1 MRKLPLIKFVSRFL
15 RMKNIIIL
23 ESSYGIGDN
32 SGAFF
37 NYIIDKNYNKKY
49 KIVWMVNEPNNYK
62 NIRIK
67 NVKFYKRRDLR
78 FIFDLMR
85 AKYIIYN
92 DIPIPKLRE
101 EQIIIYLSH
110 GCPPLKNVKGL
121 INVKSDLCISPSE
134 DVVDLISYQYSVD
147 KDKMFVCGLPR
158 NDYLFK
164 DTKALSLLTNKKYK
178 KVIIWMPTFREVD
191 PSHAIRN
198 DSSRIYNFGIP
209 LINSQDDGYTLN
221 ERLKENDTLLII
233 KPHHYQHKKV
243 NKLKQ
248 MSNIMVI
255 SNDLLNEKKV
265 NLYSLIKDSDALI
278 TDYSSV
284 VFDYLLLDNPIGFVL
299 DDIDDYTLGF
309 SVDNPLDFM
318 PGEKIYT
325 FEDFLTFI
333 SHVSDGVDEYKQE
346 RKRVRN
352 YTNKYQD
359 GNNCERLLKFLDL

>member
-121 INVKSDLCISPSE
+121 INVKSDLCIATSE
-134 DVVDLISYQYSVD
+134 NLFDLISEQFSID
-147 KDKMFVCGLPR
+147 KSKLFVCGLPR

-164 DTKALSLLTNKKYK
+164 NTAVLSSLVDRKYK
-178 KVIIWMPTFREVD
+178 NVIIWMPTFREVD
-191 PSHAIRN
+191 PSRDIRN
-198 DSSRIYNFGIP
+198 DSSKIYTFGIP
-209 LINSQDDGYTLN
+209 LINSQDDCNMLN
-221 ERLKENDTLLII
+221 SKLKECDTLLII

-243 NKLKQ
+243 NKLKN
-248 MSNIMVI
+248 MSNIKVV
-255 SNDLLNEKKV
+255 SSDYLDKNKV

-278 TDYSSV
+278 TDYSSII
-284 VFDYLLLDNPIGFVL
+284 FDYLLLDKPIAFVL
-299 DDIDDYTLGF
+299 DDIKQYSLGF
-309 SVDNPLDFM
+309 SIDNPLDFM

-325 FEDFLTFI
+325 LEDLLTFI
-333 SHVSDGVDEYKQE
+333 SHLHDGMDDYKEE
-346 RKRVRN
+346 RKKVRD

-359 GNNCERLLKFLDL
+359 GNNCERLLKFLNL